1 MREKVRMAEGQA
13 LEQEKGGKNSQD
25 TAANDGQSYSTNDF
39 TGEDGGIV
47 QWAADGH
54 ITVKG
59 HGQ

>member
-1 MREKVRMAEGQA
+1 MAEGQA

-25 TAANDGQSYSTNDF
+25 TAANDGQPYSTNDF

-47 QWAADGH
+47 QWTADGH